1 MNKEKALKFIKKYKL
16 QLIIFLVVIIAL
28 IIGLIISFNFK
39 KVNIAITDE
48 VIANTNEEVIKEE
61 TYEGL
66 VINNISLIMKNGYS
80 TFTADI
86 TNTNQTDSNIKDI
99 NIVLKD
105 KTGNEVITLR
115 GNIGQTLKPNE
126 KRTITA
132 VTKGN
137 LKNVYSKEIKAY
149 ENAAN

>member
-1 MNKEKALKFIKKYKL
+1 MNKEKILNFIKKYKL
-16 QLIIFLVVIIAL
+16 QLIIFLVVFTAL
-28 IIGLIISFNFK
+28 IIGLIISFSFK
-39 KVNIAITDE
+39 KVNIAKNDGIT
-48 VIANTNEEVIKEE
+48 ANTNAEVIKEE

-66 VINNISLIMKNGYS
+66 VLNNISLITENGYS
-80 TFTADI
+80 TFSADV

-105 KTGNEVITLR
+105 KKGNIVITLR
-115 GNIGQTLKPNE
+115 GHIGENLKSNE

-137 LKNVYSKEIKAY
+137 LNNVYSKEIKAY
-149 ENAAN
+149 ENAA

>member
-1 MNKEKALKFIKKYKL
+1 MNKEKILNFIKKYKL
-16 QLIIFLVVIIAL
+16 QLIIFLVVFTAL
-28 IIGLIISFNFK
+28 IIGLIISFSVK
-39 KVNIAITDE
+39 KVNIAKNDGIT
-48 VIANTNEEVIKEE
+48 ANTNAEVIKEE

-66 VINNISLIMKNGYS
+66 VLNNISLITENGYS
-80 TFTADI
+80 TFSADV

-105 KTGNEVITLR
+105 KKGNIVITLR
-115 GNIGQTLKPNE
+115 GHIGENLKSNE

-137 LKNVYSKEIKAY
+137 LNNVYSKEIKAY
-149 ENAAN
+149 ENAA

>member
-1 MNKEKALKFIKKYKL
+1 MNKEKILNFIKKYKL
-16 QLIIFLVVIIAL
+16 QLIIFLVVFTAL
-28 IIGLIISFNFK
+28 IIGLIISFSFK
-39 KVNIAITDE
+39 KVNIAKNDGIT
-48 VIANTNEEVIKEE
+48 ANTNAEVIKEE

-66 VINNISLIMKNGYS
+66 VLNNISLITENGYS
-80 TFTADI
+80 TFTADV

-105 KTGNEVITLR
+105 KKGNIVITLR
-115 GNIGQTLKPNE
+115 GHIGENLKSNE

-137 LKNVYSKEIKAY
+137 LNNVYSKEIKAY
-149 ENAAN
+149 ENAA

>member
-28 IIGLIISFNFK
+28 IIVLIISFNFK
-39 KVNIAITDE
+39 KVNIAKTDE
-48 VIANTNEEVIKEE
+48 VIANTNEEVIKEQ

>member
-1 MNKEKALKFIKKYKL
+1 MNKILEFIKKYKI
-16 QLIIFLVVIIAL
+16 QIVIFLTVIIAL

-39 KVNIAITDE
+39 KVKTIMKKGQDI
-48 VIANTNEEVIKEE
+48 IANTNAEVIKEE

-66 VINNISLIMKNGYS
+66 LFNNITLITEDGYT
-80 TFTADI
+80 TFQADV
-86 TNTNQTDSNIKDI
+86 TNTNQTDSNIEDI

-105 KTGNEVITLR
+105 KKGDIVITLR
-115 GNIGQTLKPNE
+115 GHIGENLKSNE

-132 VTKGN
+132 MTKGE

-149 ENAAN
+149 ENVE